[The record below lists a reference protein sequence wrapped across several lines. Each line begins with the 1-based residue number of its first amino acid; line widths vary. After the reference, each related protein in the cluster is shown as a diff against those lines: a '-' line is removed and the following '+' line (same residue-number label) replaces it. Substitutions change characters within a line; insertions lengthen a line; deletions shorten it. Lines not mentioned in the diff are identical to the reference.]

1 MGAFLVLLGIGL
13 TALLVVYATI
23 SALTSPV
30 DPEDEEDDDD
40 TDLYTPRPVDV
51 VGCPLGVSTDTG
63 IWVRAEGR
71 TLKVEELKQ

>member
-1 MGAFLVLLGIGL
+1 MGALLMLTGIGL
-13 TALLVVYATI
+13 TALLVVYATV

-30 DPEDEEDDDD
+30 DPEDDEDDDD
-40 TDLYTPRPVDV
+40 TDLYTPRPEDV

-71 TLKVEELKQ
+71 GLKPNEVKQ